1 MDELDK
7 PAVKQRIRR
16 GQDEWLDI
24 ITRFEQ
30 SDQTRNQFCIENN
43 LGLSTFS
50 RWRHQLRRAGASTS
64 PSNNEASFI
73 ELEPPAAS
81 NLSQAWDVE
90 LELGAGVVLR
100 LRRSGC

>member
-1 MDELDK
+1 MNR

-16 GQDEWLDI
+16 GQDEWRDI
-24 ITRFEQ
+24 IARFEQ
-30 SDQTRNQFCIENN
+30 SGQTRDQFCTENN

-50 RWRHQLRRAGASTS
+50 RWRHQLRRAGAPTS
-64 PSNNEASFI
+64 ADNSEASFI
-73 ELEPPAAS
+73 ELEPPTPA

-90 LELGAGVVLR
+90 VELGAGVVLR

>member
-1 MDELDK
+1 MGKADR
-7 PAVKQRIRR
+7 PIVKQRIRR

-24 ITRFEQ
+24 IACFEQ
-30 SDQTRNQFCIENN
+30 SGQTRDQFCTEHN

-50 RWRHQLRRAGASTS
+50 RWRHQLRRAGMSPS
-64 PSNNEASFI
+64 PSNSEASFI
-73 ELEPPAAS
+73 ELEPPVAA